1 MDPQAAARLLPFATA
16 LQRYAVIMVSL
27 CSGTATPASAAA
39 DLEAL
44 ERFLYRLP
52 ASLVEYAKKVFKE
65 WE

>member
-1 MDPQAAARLLPFATA
+1 MMTSLLKY
-16 LQRYAVIMVSL
+16 RGVIEGFHGLMWSHK
-27 CSGTATPASAAA
+27 
-39 DLEAL
+39 